1 MALVFCLLLLDKVFP
16 LALPH
21 TDQLFARIVVDD
33 SGRPLRAFADDSGVW
48 RYPIRLDE
56 VSPLYIEALVNYEDQ
71 WFWHH
76 PGVNPLSL
84 LRAAWQNLSSGK
96 IVSGGSTLSMQVAR
110 LLHPH
115 ARSLWGKSQQL
126 LRTLQLEW
134 RLSKSEILTLYLNI
148 APFGGTIEGVQ
159 AASFHYLNKSATQLS
174 HAEAALLAVLPQ
186 APTQLRP
193 DIHPDLA
200 EQARNKV
207 LDRLLAHQ
215 VWSEEVAMDAKQE
228 QVYAFRNQQPKIAPL
243 LARRLLPYSNGQEP
257 IHTTINGEL
266 QRSLESYLE
275 DFVQTLPNK
284 NSAAILVADNKTG
297 AVKAYLGSA
306 NFLDSRRFGHV
317 DMIQAKRSPG
327 STLKPFLF
335 GMSLDESLIHSHS
348 LLADVPRS
356 WGNYHPG
363 NFNGSFSGPV
373 SAAEALQRSLNLPFI
388 DLLQR
393 YGPRKFNAR
402 LRNAGLQLSIP
413 DNNPNL
419 SLILGGA
426 GASLEHLVTAYMA
439 LARAGGTTTLKYRRD
454 ELQATETKRYL
465 LSPGSAWITRQVLSD
480 IKRPGSLN
488 TLASM
493 RKKSTLAWKTGTS
506 FGFRDSWAIG
516 VANDY
521 TIGVWVG
528 RPDGTAQP
536 GHSGRETAAPLLFTV
551 ADFLNP
557 KVEALDQNNYLTE
570 GYQKPTSVKKKT
582 ICWPLGTLKTK
593 SLELCHREY
602 QAWILDGVIPPT
614 WHSADS
620 DAWQSNPLTYQ
631 ISIATKKRVMAGCID
646 GQATETKQVALWPK
660 ILEPWI
666 AFHWKRH
673 GQIPSMDERC
683 DKGFSATSSLHIMG
697 IVDGS
702 KFRKAGGSETNPM
715 VTLQAVG
722 GEGRYHWYINGV
734 RRFSGKSNRII
745 PFPLEDK
752 GDVQILVIDDGG
764 NIDQISILVI

>member
-1 MALVFCLLLLDKVFP
+1 MALVFCLLILDKVFP

-21 TDQLFARIVVDD
+21 NDQLFARIVVDD
-33 SGRPLRAFADDSGVW
+33 SGRPLRAFADSSGVW
-48 RYPIRLDE
+48 RYPVTIE
-56 VSPLYIEALVNYEDQ
+56 NVSSLYIEALINYEDK
-71 WFWHH
+71 WFWYH

-84 LRAAWQNLSSGK
+84 LRATWQNLSSGK

-115 ARSLWGKSQQL
+115 ARSLLGKSQQL

-134 RLSKSEILTLYLNI
+134 RLSKAEILTLYLNI

-159 AASFHYLNKSATQLS
+159 AASFHYLNKSAAQLS
-174 HAEAALLAVLPQ
+174 HAEAALLTVLPQ
-186 APTQLRP
+186 APTRLRP

-207 LDRLLAHQ
+207 LDRLAAHKI
-215 VWSEEVAMDAKQE
+215 WSEQITIDAKQE

-243 LARRLLPYSNGQEP
+243 LARRLLSHSDGQQA
-257 IHTTINGEL
+257 IKTTINGEL
-266 QRSLESYLE
+266 QGSLEDYLQ
-275 DFVQTLPNK
+275 DFVQGLPNK
-284 NSAAILVADNKTG
+284 NSAAILVAENKTG

-306 NFLDSRRFGHV
+306 NFLDDTRFGHV

-335 GMSLDESLIHSHS
+335 GLSLDESLIHSHS

-356 WGNYHPG
+356 WGDYHPG

-388 DLLQR
+388 DLLER
-393 YGPRKFNAR
+393 YGPRKFNTR

-413 DNNPNL
+413 GHNPNL
-419 SLILGGA
+419 SIILGGA
-426 GASLEHLVTAYMA
+426 GASLEELVTVYMA
-439 LARAGGTTTLKYRRD
+439 LGREGGTTKLKYRRD
-454 ELQATETKRYL
+454 ELEGSDVERYF
-465 LSPGSAWITRQVLSD
+465 LSPASAWITRQVLSE

-493 RKKSTLAWKTGTS
+493 RKKATLAWKTGTS

-516 VANDY
+516 VSKDY

-551 ADFLNP
+551 ADYLNFNVATVDEESYRKP
-557 KVEALDQNNYLTE
+557 ISVE
-570 GYQKPTSVKKKT
+570 KKT

-614 WHSADS
+614 WHSTDS
-620 DAWQSNPLTYQ
+620 DAWQSNPITVQVSLKT
-631 ISIATKKRVMAGCID
+631 SKRVMAGCMD
-646 GQATETKQVALWPK
+646 DQSTEAKQIALWPK

-666 AFHWKRH
+666 PYYLRRN
-673 GQIPSMDERC
+673 GQIPTMDEGC
-683 DKGFSATSSLHIMG
+683 DKGYSATSSLHIMG

-702 KFRKAGGSETNPM
+702 KFRSAGGSEHNPI

-745 PFPLEDK
+745 PYPLENK
-752 GDVQILVIDDGG
+752 GDVQILVIDDDG
-764 NIDQISILVI
+764 NIDYVSILVI